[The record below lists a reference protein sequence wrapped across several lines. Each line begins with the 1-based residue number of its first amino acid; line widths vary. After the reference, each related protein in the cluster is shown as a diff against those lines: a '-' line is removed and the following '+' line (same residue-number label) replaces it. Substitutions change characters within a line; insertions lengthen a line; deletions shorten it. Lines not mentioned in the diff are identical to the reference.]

1 MDMLADTIQIKVQK
15 AAKTRLA
22 EVDRKNLGFG
32 KYFSDHM
39 FVSDFNGEQWIEPR
53 IVPYGSFQVSP
64 ALSALHYGQSIF
76 EGMKA
81 YRYENGDIYMFRPL
95 ENFKRLNVSAERMAM
110 PTLPEELFMEALIK
124 LMRLD
129 SSWVPQEDGC
139 SLYIRPLLFA
149 TEAHIGVKISDT
161 YSLIIMTSPV
171 GAYYS
176 QPLKVLVETKFT
188 RAVPGGVGF
197 AKTAGNYGR
206 SHYPTRLA
214 QQKGYNQ
221 LIWTDGYEHKYLE
234 ESGTMNVMVVIN
246 DTLVTPQLHDTILK
260 GVTRDSVLT
269 IASDLGVKVEE
280 RKISV
285 DELVDAQNK
294 GTLQEIFGAGTAA
307 TIAPVCLFGYN
318 GKDYQL
324 PPITNKSLG
333 SRIKKQLD
341 DIRRGKMADV
351 HSWMYKV

>member
-1 MDMLADTIQIKVQK
+1 MIANDTMQIDVKKVKQS
-15 AAKTRLA
+15 RLQ
-22 EVDRKNLGFG
+22 EIDWKKLGFG
-32 KYFSDHM
+32 NYFSDHM
-39 FVSDFNGEQWIEPR
+39 FVSEYTGGQWKNAR
-53 IVPYGSFQVSP
+53 IIPYGKFEISP

-81 YRYENGDIYMFRPL
+81 YRYANGDIYMFRPL
-95 ENFKRLNVSAERMAM
+95 ENFKRFNVSADRMAM
-110 PTLPEELFMEALIK
+110 ATIPEELFMEGLNQLI
-124 LMRLD
+124 RLD
-129 SSWVPQEDGC
+129 SNWVPKEEGC

-149 TEAHIGVKISDT
+149 TEEHIGVKISDT

-176 QPLKVLVETKFT
+176 QPLKVLVETKYT

-234 ESGTMNVMVVIN
+234 ESGTMNVMCVIN
-246 DTLVTPQLHDTILK
+246 DTLVTPGLHDTILK

-269 IASDLGVKVEE
+269 LAKDLGVKVEE
-280 RKISV
+280 RRISV
-285 DELVDAQNK
+285 DELVDAHKK
-294 GTLQEIFGAGTAA
+294 GTLQEIFGVGTAA
-307 TIAPVCLFGYN
+307 TIAPISLFAYN
-318 GKDYQL
+318 GKDNEL
-324 PPITNKSLG
+324 PPINTTSLG
-333 SRIKKQLD
+333 SRIKKELD
-341 DIRRGKMADV
+341 NIRTGKTADK
-351 HSWMYKV
+351 HGWMYKV